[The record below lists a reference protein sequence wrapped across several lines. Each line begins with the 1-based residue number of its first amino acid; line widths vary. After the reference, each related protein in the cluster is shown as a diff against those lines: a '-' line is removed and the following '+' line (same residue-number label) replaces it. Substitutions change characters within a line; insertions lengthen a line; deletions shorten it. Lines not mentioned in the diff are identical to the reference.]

1 MLLSAIVLAA
11 AVLRREAGPVTLFA
25 SSCMFDEHLNPLPT
39 NFLALITDS
48 SAALP
53 ATRRLAADEHW
64 LRPCEWSPVA
74 TMPTINCSV
83 SAFSHANTELYHLCR
98 TELTPRAYHT
108 LDVRDQ
114 AGQLLR
120 TQVFAG
126 GAFEPPPSWDLAAIG
141 GDGHEL
147 WLFEATAGGRAV
159 VIDTRQRGSTV
170 TGEVRARLPLHYG
183 PYGLFWLMPSAAFD
197 GDRTFAAIINRGD
210 LNGAAP
216 GARLRPG
223 ERAPATGYALL
234 TLDVNSNVTRITA
247 LKPSDIVERGV
258 WAMTFVSPDRLIGLL
273 DDSSRVAIDATTG
286 EVTPLCGHCEPLVG
300 HLPTLSLSP
309 RRVDANKTSVYIRY
323 DPNEQASAPAGWAR
337 RPIVYSFDA
346 ATGEPDGPGCALP
359 ANLTAGLTLAVAGP

>member
-25 SSCMFDEHLNPLPT
+25 SSCMFDEHLHPLPT
-39 NFLALITDS
+39 NFLALVTDS

-64 LRPCEWSPVA
+64 LHPCEWSPVA

-141 GDGHEL
+141 EDGHKL

-159 VIDTRQRGSTV
+159 VIDTRQRGPTV
-170 TGEVRARLPLHYG
+170 TGEVRAHLPLHYG
-183 PYGLFWLMPSAAFD
+183 PYGLFWLMPIEGGQPTHADEQGACD
-197 GDRTFAAIINRGD
+197 GRVSGRREAQGQLPRVVHGLPVVHA
-210 LNGAAP
+210 
-216 GARLRPG
+216 GARLRCG
-223 ERAPATGYALL
+223 A
-234 TLDVNSNVTRITA
+234 S
-247 LKPSDIVERGV
+247 SD
-258 WAMTFVSPDRLIGLL
+258 DRR
-273 DDSSRVAIDATTG
+273 RV
-286 EVTPLCGHCEPLVG
+286 EPLM
-300 HLPTLSLSP
+300 
-309 RRVDANKTSVYIRY
+309 
-323 DPNEQASAPAGWAR
+323 
-337 RPIVYSFDA
+337 
-346 ATGEPDGPGCALP
+346 
-359 ANLTAGLTLAVAGP
+359 